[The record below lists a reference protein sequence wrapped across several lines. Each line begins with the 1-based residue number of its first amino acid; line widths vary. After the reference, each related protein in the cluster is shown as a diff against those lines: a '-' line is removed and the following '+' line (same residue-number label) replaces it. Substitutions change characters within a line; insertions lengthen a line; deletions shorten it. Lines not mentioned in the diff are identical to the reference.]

1 MKRGD
6 LARTI
11 RGCLAFY
18 DKISQQNIV
27 EHNEIL
33 LILSNRTET
42 LFQNHL
48 NLEFIKVLRN
58 NGSVGFVRIDGIQP
72 IQ

>member
-1 MKRGD
+1 MKHGD

-33 LILSNRTET
+33 LILSDRTET

-48 NLEFIKVLRN
+48 NLDFIKVLRN
-58 NGSVGFVRIDGIQP
+58 NGSVGFVRIDSIQP

>member
-6 LARTI
+6 LA
-11 RGCLAFY
+11 
-18 DKISQQNIV
+18 V

-33 LILSNRTET
+33 LILSDRTET

-48 NLEFIKVLRN
+48 NLDFIKVLRN